1 MNSLLPRCF
10 ANLFEC
16 NDIVHDANL
25 RYNRNIKLNQS
36 TTNVSLFLVLN
47 VTDLEAGMTLFISK
61 RDARHVDIF
70 KAKLKQH
77 YLESYI

>member
-1 MNSLLPRCF
+1 MITIY
-10 ANLFEC
+10 E
-16 NDIVHDANL
+16 I
-25 RYNRNIKLNQS
+25 INQS
-36 TTNVSLFLVLN
+36 TTNVSFLVLN
-47 VTDLEAGMTLFISK
+47 VNRPRIWNDIDISI